1 MTHVIRP
8 QPRSTDRP
16 RPSSSKFSANKLPQ
30 APPKVC
36 KKAPPKPAP
45 IGAWPADRL
54 QVLAAWSYN
63 PPSGGGTSNTQ
74 LFSLTRQPGT
84 DTWHGLSD
92 PLPPQFDVLLN
103 FDRTTSSADVDLLF
117 TESGFTTYN
126 ASWNNIPLADTRQL
140 DTHVRSSIQQGGL
153 FTLTLRITT

>member
-1 MTHVIRP
+1 MTHVIPAQTRAA
-8 QPRSTDRP
+8 DRP

-36 KKAPPKPAP
+36 KKVPPKPAP

-54 QVLAAWSYN
+54 QVLASWTYK

-74 LFSLTRQPGT
+74 LFELKRKPGT
-84 DTWHGLSD
+84 NTWHGISD
-92 PLPPQFDVLLN
+92 PLPPQFDVL
-103 FDRTTSSADVDLLF
+103 FIWDPTTSSADVNLLF
-117 TESGFTTYN
+117 TESGSTTYT
-126 ASWNNIPLADTRQL
+126 ASWSNIPLPHTREL
-140 DTHVRSSIQQGGL
+140 DTHVRSSLQQGGL